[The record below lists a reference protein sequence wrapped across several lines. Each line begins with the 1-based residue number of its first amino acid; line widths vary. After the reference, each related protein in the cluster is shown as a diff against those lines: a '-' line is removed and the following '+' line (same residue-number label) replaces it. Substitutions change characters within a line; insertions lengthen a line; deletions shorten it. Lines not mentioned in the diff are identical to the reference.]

1 MQRIY
6 LDNAATSWPKP
17 ESVYAAVE
25 HYQRHMGAPAG
36 RGVYAEAQHVA
47 SLVSTTRRA
56 IARLVN
62 VADERRVIFTSG
74 GTESLNL
81 AIFGLCHQLSPSRP
95 HVVTTTIEHNSVLR
109 PLRALQQQG
118 RIDVTYVACDGVGL
132 VDPMGIRAALRPQTR
147 LIVLNHASN
156 VTGALNDASAVGRV
170 AREAGV
176 PVLLDAAQ
184 TLGELPIDMA
194 AWNVD
199 LLAAPGHKG
208 LLGPLGTGLLVI
220 APNFE
225 TRLQPLK
232 YGGTGSHSEL
242 DTQPEEMPDRYE
254 AGNLNV
260 GGIVGLLAGIEFLA
274 QQGIESVCTHT
285 QQRLTQLLDGLQN
298 VEHLRLFTPS
308 VIAQRAGLVSLQI
321 DGYDPQ
327 ELAVALDAG
336 YRIQARAGLHCAPLV
351 HRALGTL
358 EQGGTVR
365 LSPGVFTTQQQIDT
379 TVQALRELAAT
390 APV

>member
-25 HYQRHMGAPAG
+25 HYQRHLGASAG
-36 RGVYAEAQHVA
+36 RGVYAEAQQVA
-47 SLVSTTRRA
+47 SLVSSTRRA

-74 GTESLNL
+74 GTEALNL
-81 AIFGLCHQLSPSRP
+81 AILGLFHTASPSRP
-95 HVVTTTIEHNSVLR
+95 HVVTTAIEHNSVLR
-109 PLRALQQQG
+109 PLRALQQQD
-118 RIDVTYVACDGVGL
+118 RIDVTYVACDGSGL
-132 VDPMGIRAALRPQTR
+132 VDPADIRAALQPQTR
-147 LIVLNHASN
+147 LIALNHASN
-156 VTGALNDASAVGRV
+156 VTGALSDARAVGLI

-176 PVLLDAAQ
+176 PLLLDAAQ
-184 TLGELPIDMA
+184 TLGELPIDMT

-208 LLGPLGTGLLVI
+208 LLGPLGTGMLVV
-220 APNFE
+220 APGCDLNW
-225 TRLQPLK
+225 QPLK

-242 DTQPEEMPDRYE
+242 DTQPEEWPDRFE
-254 AGNLNV
+254 AGSLNV
-260 GGIVGLLAGIEFLA
+260 GGIMGLLAGVEFLA
-274 QQGIESVCTHT
+274 QQSVESVRTHT
-285 QQRLTQLLDGLQN
+285 QLRLSQLIDGLQN
-298 VEHLRLFTPS
+298 IENVRLFTP
-308 VIAQRAGLVSLQI
+308 ADAARRAGLVSLQI

-327 ELAVALDAG
+327 ELAVALDVG
-336 YRIQARAGLHCAPLV
+336 YRIQTRAGLHCAPLV

-358 EQGGTVR
+358 EQGGTLR

-379 TVQALRELAAT
+379 TVHALRELAAT
-390 APV
+390 APH

>member
-25 HYQRHMGAPAG
+25 HYQRHLGASAG
-36 RGVYAEAQHVA
+36 RGVYAEAQQVA
-47 SLVSTTRRA
+47 SLVSSTRRA

-74 GTESLNL
+74 GTEALNL
-81 AIFGLCHQLSPSRP
+81 AILGLFHTASPSRP
-95 HVVTTTIEHNSVLR
+95 HVVTTAIEHNSVLR
-109 PLRALQQQG
+109 PLRALQQQD
-118 RIDVTYVACDGVGL
+118 RIDVTYVACDGSGL
-132 VDPMGIRAALRPQTR
+132 VDPADIRAALQPQTR
-147 LIVLNHASN
+147 LIALNHASN
-156 VTGALNDASAVGRV
+156 VTGALSDARAVGLI

-176 PVLLDAAQ
+176 PLLLDAAQ
-184 TLGELPIDMA
+184 TLGELPIDMT

-208 LLGPLGTGLLVI
+208 LLGPLGTGMLVV
-220 APNFE
+220 APGCGSHW
-225 TRLQPLK
+225 QPLK

-242 DTQPEEMPDRYE
+242 DTQPEEWPDRFE
-254 AGNLNV
+254 AGSLNV
-260 GGIVGLLAGIEFLA
+260 GGIMGLLAGVEFLA
-274 QQGIESVCTHT
+274 QQSVESVRTHT
-285 QQRLTQLLDGLQN
+285 QLRLSQLIDGLQN
-298 VEHLRLFTPS
+298 IENVRLFTP
-308 VIAQRAGLVSLQI
+308 ADAARRAGLVSLQI

-327 ELAVALDAG
+327 ELAVALDVG
-336 YRIQARAGLHCAPLV
+336 YRIQTRAGLHCAPLV

-358 EQGGTVR
+358 EQGGTLR

-379 TVQALRELAAT
+379 TVHALRELAAT
-390 APV
+390 APH